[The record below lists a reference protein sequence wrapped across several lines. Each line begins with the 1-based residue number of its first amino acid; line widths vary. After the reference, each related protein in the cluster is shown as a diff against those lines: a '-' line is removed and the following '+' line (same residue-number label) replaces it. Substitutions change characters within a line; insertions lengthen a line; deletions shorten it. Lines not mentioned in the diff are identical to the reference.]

1 MASQNLIEFVDS
13 FQPYYEENDRVVDE
27 KLIESCLDAC
37 QVAYMEEYDIPYAK
51 TVSQKA
57 KFYIEDAIK
66 HSQDADGNFFDD
78 FLDLDYTVNAAQV
91 NNYLTDSYYE
101 VLKYES
107 PYIFDSYMLYLEK
120 NRLNE
125 HRFYANRAKQ
135 FRKLGVVQAMQDL
148 EDDKLDIL
156 SISLPPGT
164 GKALAM
170 DAKVLTPSGFV
181 RNDSL
186 KVGDAVIAGNGNK
199 ATVLGV
205 FPQGKKQMYDVI
217 FDDGSK
223 VRCSEDHLWTVQTRD
238 DRHKKRF
245 PNGKYRTIPLSEIM
259 KNYKVENGKRL
270 NYSIDYVKPIQF
282 AEKEFIIHPYIMGV
296 LIGNG
301 YLCETPSITTQDDIV
316 VDMVNKYLPDGY
328 CLKHKDEYTFYIHGH
343 EGNNCKAGSVITKEL
358 KLYGLFGKTSP
369 NKYIPKEYLYASIEQ
384 RTWLLKGLMDTD
396 GTVSKNIPSYC
407 TTSAMLA
414 EDVAELVHSLGGYA
428 KINKK
433 EKCGY
438 KKDGEY
444 VPCKQA
450 YNVTIQFDASFG
462 QISNLKRKEY
472 YPKRSEIKRF
482 IKDIVPAGV
491 EECQCIYISDES
503 HLYITDDY
511 VITHNSTLEKFFAT
525 WIVGRHQDDYSL
537 FFTHSDEMADIF
549 YRGVLDI
556 VQNDE
561 YAFTDIFRVCNVF
574 NTDAKAKKINFVRY
588 HTFANIQCTSV
599 GAKNAGKVRA
609 NRYLY
614 CDDLI
619 SSIEEALNK
628 AQLEKIW
635 RIYTTDARQRK
646 LNQQV
651 KEIHIA
657 TRWSTSDVIGRLKE
671 VYSGND
677 RARFLSAPDID
688 PVTGESNFDYRH
700 DGMSKEFFSD
710 IALTMDDVTYKC
722 LYKNEPIE
730 REGLLYH
737 EDELRRYSALPD
749 GEPDAI
755 LGICDTK
762 TTGTDYMFL
771 PCMYQYGD
779 DYYLEDCV
787 CDNDVYSNLYP
798 KMADVILENNMQ
810 QCEFES
816 NAGGTQIADEVEKRV
831 KEDGGRCIITRKPT
845 ETNKETRILASAP
858 WIVRHIV
865 FKDKS
870 MYAPKSDYGIMMH
883 LLLTY
888 SIAGRNPVD
897 DVPDGLSNF
906 YNMVTK
912 RKPKP
917 KAKIM
922 RNPFSY

>member
-13 FQPYYEENDRVVDE
+13 FQPYYESQGKIVDE
-27 KLIESCLDAC
+27 RLIESCLDAC
-37 QVAYMEEYDIPYAK
+37 QVAYLEENDIPYAK
-51 TVSQKA
+51 TVSEKA

-66 HSQDADGNFFDD
+66 HSQDADGNYFDD

-101 VLKYES
+101 VLKYEA
-107 PYIFDSYMLYLEK
+107 PYVFDSYMLYLEK

-125 HRFYANRAKQ
+125 HRFFANRAKQ

-156 SISLPPGT
+156 AISLPPGV

-170 DAKVLTPSGFV
+170 DAKVLTPTGFV

-186 KVGDAVIAGNGNK
+186 RVGDVVIAGNGNE

-205 FPQGKKQMYDVI
+205 FPQGKKEMYDVV

-223 VRCSEDHLWTVQTRD
+223 VRCSKDHLWTVQTRE
-238 DRHKKRF
+238 DRLKR
-245 PNGKYRTIPLSEIM
+245 NRYRTIPLSDIM
-259 KNYKVENGKRL
+259 KNHKIEKGRRL
-270 NYSIDYVKPIQF
+270 NYSVDYVKPIQF
-282 AEKEFIIHPYIMGV
+282 SEKEFIIHPYVMGV

-301 YLCETPSITTQDDIV
+301 DLHATPSITTADGIV
-316 VDMVNKYLPDGY
+316 VDTVNKFLPDGY
-328 CLKHKDEYTFYIHGH
+328 TLKYKAIYTYMVNGH
-343 EGNNCKAGSVITKEL
+343 EGNNCKAGSIITREL
-358 KLYGLFGKTSP
+358 KRYGLHGKSSP
-369 NKYIPKEYLYASIEQ
+369 DKHIPKDYLYASIEQ

-396 GTVSKNIPSYC
+396 GTVSNSTPSYC
-407 TTSAMLA
+407 TTSAQLA

-428 KINKK
+428 KINIKK
-433 EKCGY
+433 KCGY
-438 KKDGEY
+438 KKNGEY
-444 VPCKQA
+444 IPCKPA
-450 YNVTIQFDASFG
+450 YNITIQFDSSFG
-462 QISNLKRKEY
+462 QISLLKRKEY
-472 YPKRSEIKRF
+472 FPKRTEIKRF
-482 IKDIVPAGV
+482 IKDIIPVGE

-525 WIVGRHQDDYSL
+525 WVVGRHLDDYSL

-549 YRGVLDI
+549 YRGVIDI
-556 VQNDE
+556 AQNDE
-561 YAFTDIFRVCNVF
+561 YAFMDIFSACNVF
-574 NTDAKAKKINFVRY
+574 ATDAKAKKINFVRY

-628 AQLEKIW
+628 AQLDKIW

-657 TRWSTSDVIGRLKE
+657 TRWSTGDVIGRLKE
-671 VYSGND
+671 VYSGNE

-700 DGMSKEFFSD
+700 EGMSKEFFHD

-737 EDELRRYSALPD
+737 EDELRRYNSLPE

-755 LGICDTK
+755 IGICDTK
-762 TTGTDYMFL
+762 TTGIDYMFL
-771 PCMYQYGD
+771 PCFYQYGD

-787 CDNDVYSNLYP
+787 CDNGVYSDLYP
-798 KMADVILENNMQ
+798 KMTDVILENNMQ
-810 QCEFES
+810 LCEFES

-831 KEDGGRCIITRKPT
+831 KESGGRCVITRKPT
-845 ETNKETRILASAP
+845 ETNKETRILASSP
-858 WIVRHIV
+858 WIIRHIL
-865 FKDKS
+865 FKDKDR
-870 MYAPKSDYGIMMH
+870 YAPKSDYGIMIN

-888 SIAGRNPVD
+888 SIVGRNRND

-906 YNMVTK
+906 YNFVTNQ
-912 RKPKP
+912 KPHK
-917 KAKIM
+917 KARIIKSPI
-922 RNPFSY
+922 